1 MEMQEVPDGGR
12 MSCTPKQ
19 LIFIVPEFA
28 QQSANLRCLR
38 SPRSAVPASTRTD
51 TCVPD

>member
-1 MEMQEVPDGGR
+1 MEILADPDCVR
-12 MSCTPKQ
+12 MSRTPKQ

-28 QQSANLRCLR
+28 QRPANLRCLR
-38 SPRSAVPASTRTD
+38 SPQSAVPASTRTD